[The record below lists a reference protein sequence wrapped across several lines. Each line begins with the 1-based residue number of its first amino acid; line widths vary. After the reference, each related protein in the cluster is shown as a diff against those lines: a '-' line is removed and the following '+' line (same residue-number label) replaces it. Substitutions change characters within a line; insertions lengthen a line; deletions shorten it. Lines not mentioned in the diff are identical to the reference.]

1 MPSERVTRRE
11 ILAAKTKK
19 KPKKKKSSVKRVD
32 VAVVG
37 AGLSGLAAAR
47 DVLKSGRSVLVLEA
61 QNRVGGRTESQPF
74 RDAYVEH
81 GGVFLI
87 DEERERELI
96 KIARELKIGVI
107 DLEPK
112 GDHLY
117 HRDGNL
123 VRYNRNGPTGRLPI
137 TPAAAPEVLAFSQ
150 LLEQR
155 IREVPPDRPWAGPTA
170 VELDSQTFA
179 SFRDANM
186 VSRDAKW
193 VIDTITETL
202 TGNEPRDL
210 SLLDLCK
217 LVAGAEGLTAQ
228 QVVEESGLHRFD
240 GGSQAISVGM
250 AKKLGKRVIL
260 NSPVRRIEQR
270 GRKVTLTS
278 DRATVIARSVIVAI
292 PPFLTTRIDW
302 DPLLP
307 PQRVQL
313 SQRVPNATV
322 FRISVGYET
331 PFWYDDGLTGE
342 VWYDN
347 EPLRFAWDVTPPD
360 KRLGQLTAFING
372 AAARRWCRRS
382 AAERRAGII
391 DNLVTAFGER
401 ARKPLYLFEKGWS
414 FTEWTASCQYGVFPP
429 GVLTGYGE
437 SLRPSHGRVHWAGTE
452 VATEWAASME
462 GAVRAGQSA
471 AKAALAQL

>member
-1 MPSERVTRRE
+1 MPSDRVTRRE
-11 ILAAKTKK
+11 VLAART
-19 KPKKKKSSVKRVD
+19 KPKKKSKVKRVD

-47 DVLKSGRSVLVLEA
+47 DVLKAGRSVLVLEA
-61 QNRVGGRTESQPF
+61 QDRVGGRTESQPF
-74 RDAYVEH
+74 RDAYIEH

-87 DEERERELI
+87 DAERERELV

-107 DLEPK
+107 DLEPQ

-117 HRDGNL
+117 YRDGNL
-123 VRYNRNGPTGRLPI
+123 VRYSRNGPGGRLPA
-137 TPAAAPEVLAFSQ
+137 PATAGAELIAFASALEEQIRQVPADKPWTAANAL
-150 LLEQR
+150 
-155 IREVPPDRPWAGPTA
+155 
-170 VELDSQTFA
+170 ELDGQTFA
-179 SFRDANM
+179 TFRDANL
-186 VSRDAKW
+186 VSRDARW
-193 VIDTITETL
+193 VVDTITETL

-217 LVAGAEGLTAQ
+217 LVAGAEGMTAQ
-228 QVVEESGLHRFD
+228 QVIEESGLHRFD

-250 AKKLGKRVIL
+250 AKRLGKRVIL

-292 PPFLTTRIDW
+292 PPFLTTRIRW
-302 DPLLP
+302 DPILP
-307 PQRVQL
+307 PNRAQL
-313 SQRVPNATV
+313 AQRVPNATV
-322 FRISVGYET
+322 FRISVGYDK
-331 PFWYDDGLTGE
+331 PFWYDEGLTGE
-342 VWYDN
+342 VWYDT

-391 DNLVTAFGER
+391 ENLVTAFGER
-401 ARKPLYLFEKGWS
+401 AANPLYLTEKGWS

-429 GVLTGYGE
+429 GVLTGFGE
-437 SLRPSHGRVHWAGTE
+437 ALRPSHGRVHWAGTE

-471 AKAALAQL
+471 AKSALAQL